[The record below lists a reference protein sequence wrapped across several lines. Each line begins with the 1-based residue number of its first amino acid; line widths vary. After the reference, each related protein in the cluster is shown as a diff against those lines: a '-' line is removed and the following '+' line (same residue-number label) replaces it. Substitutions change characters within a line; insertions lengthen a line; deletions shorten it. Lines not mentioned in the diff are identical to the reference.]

1 MDAFYKKLIAFSCL
15 VLAVAMIY
23 RISHNWETKP
33 PMTTAEVSAWA
44 TTAIETISTY
54 SYENYQNSLQNSQQ
68 YFTTKGWKQYL
79 NDLQASNN
87 IETVNTKK
95 MKVVTRVVDQPTVL
109 SQGMSNDT
117 YNWTLAIPIKISY
130 QMPPYAGSANYEM
143 NMFAKLI
150 IQYNNKKLSIDSMA
164 LDIR

>member
-15 VLAVAMIY
+15 ILAVAMIY

-44 TTAIETISTY
+44 TTAIETINTY

-68 YFTTKGWKQYL
+68 YFTAIGWEQYL
-79 NDLQASNN
+79 NALQASNN

-95 MKVVTRVVDQPTVL
+95 MKVVTKAVDLPTVL
-109 SQGMSNDT
+109 SQGLSNDI
-117 YNWTLAIPIKISY
+117 YHWTLAIPIKSSY
-130 QMPPYAGSANYEM
+130 QMPPYDGSTNYEV

-150 IQYNNKKLSIDSMA
+150 IQYNNNKLSIDS
-164 LDIR
+164 LTLGVR